1 MYPSQTEHSA
11 NFGIRE
17 QKKKT
22 IAWKFSGGKNP
33 IKQVYASLQTLV

>member
-17 QKKKT
+17 QKKN
-22 IAWKFSGGKNP
+22 IAWKFSGGKSP